1 MARFS
6 LGDRRQ
12 RWPWWWVKLSFG
24 WGASAGLSGGPFAFG
39 AIAGAPLEKFR
50 TFWKPWL
57 DVVYE
62 DMESHGPNRRAEIV
76 N

>member
-24 WGASAGLSGGPFAFG
+24 WGASAGLSGGPFAFV
-39 AIAGAPLEKFR
+39 AGAPLEKFR